1 MAADLLFSSPIGFG
15 CMGMTAFY
23 GPAMLD
29 ADGVALLTAVRAAGY
44 SHIDTAEIYQQFSS
58 VKEGTQKYN
67 EALVGLYLQTIPR
80 NQITVATKF
89 FGSLH
94 DHKVDLETVV
104 GAVDASLRRLCTD
117 FLDIYYLHRMPASVE
132 LLEEWMRSMKVVV
145 DSGRVRNVG
154 LSEVP
159 ASWLRRA
166 HAILPVTAVQQEWSL
181 LTREPME
188 SEVVPV
194 CRELGITIVAYS
206 PLARNL
212 LAAAPSA
219 DGPPRDWRGD
229 QPRFSAQNYE
239 SNKHLATQVA
249 EIAARKGVS
258 AASVSLAWLLH
269 KGRDLGVRVVPIPGT
284 TSEAHAKANMEA
296 ANSVSLTPEEM
307 GQLEALG
314 ALVAG
319 ARGNEQYVSM
329 AIEGKVA
336 TS

>member
-1 MAADLLFSSPIGFG
+1 
-15 CMGMTAFY
+15 
-23 GPAMLD
+23 
-29 ADGVALLTAVRAAGY
+29 
-44 SHIDTAEIYQQFSS
+44 
-58 VKEGTQKYN
+58 
-67 EALVGLYLQTIPR
+67 
-80 NQITVATKF
+80 
-89 FGSLH
+89 
-94 DHKVDLETVV
+94 
-104 GAVDASLRRLCTD
+104 
-117 FLDIYYLHRMPASVE
+117 
-132 LLEEWMRSMKVVV
+132 MKVVV